1 MFLDLIPV
9 DIYGRYSKNVPVVI
23 PVVPVAADPEIPV
36 GIDTNTRAHWYH
48 RAH

>member
-1 MFLDLIPV
+1 MDLIPV
-9 DIYGRYSKNVPVVI
+9 HIYGIHSKKIPVVI

-36 GIDTNTRAHWYH
+36 GIDTNTRADEYH